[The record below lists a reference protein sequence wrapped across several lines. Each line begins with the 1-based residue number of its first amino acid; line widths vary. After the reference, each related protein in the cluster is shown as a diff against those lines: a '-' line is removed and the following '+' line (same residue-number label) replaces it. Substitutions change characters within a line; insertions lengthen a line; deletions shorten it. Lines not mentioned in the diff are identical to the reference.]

1 MGGLDP
7 MEMLQGLAGFNTDP
21 VDSIGCFSKNPSPI
35 REIFFFFSLSLCSVL
50 LHTSKLRKE
59 LAFIF
64 GNASSIARSGE
75 KESKPHL
82 R

>member
-35 REIFFFFSLSLCSVL
+35 REIFFFLSLCSVL

>member
-35 REIFFFFSLSLCSVL
+35 REIFFFLSLSL
-50 LHTSKLRKE
+50 
-59 LAFIF
+59 F
-64 GNASSIARSGE
+64 SST
-75 KESKPHL
+75 PHFKAQK
-82 R
+82 RAGFHFWECFQHS